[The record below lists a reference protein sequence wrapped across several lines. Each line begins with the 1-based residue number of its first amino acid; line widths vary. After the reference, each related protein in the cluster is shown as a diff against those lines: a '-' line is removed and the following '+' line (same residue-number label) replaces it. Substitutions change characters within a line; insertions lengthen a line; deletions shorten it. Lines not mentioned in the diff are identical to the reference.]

1 MRNLSHSYQAAAVL
15 AIALATLWLL
25 NLSGSPDKV
34 SNLLSKSLLNSET
47 ESGFKQQITVDQT
60 VSHSETVAKTST
72 LKNQPIPTES
82 SLVNKVVVWGTIQTE
97 YGEITSFDQIV
108 FYSRSLGKV
117 YTTHSK
123 LNGYF
128 YIDGIQPAR
137 DYRVRV
143 NPAGMYHR
151 YVRRNLDLSAD
162 QTGLAI
168 VLQALPLETLRGR
181 VVSRQ
186 GIAMAG
192 IGLRVKS
199 ALKTTWSSNF
209 VTNAS
214 GEFEIVNVPLGEL
227 EFSSTFGRE
236 MLIIEYPFEGDSG
249 SLINL
254 VVDQGNHKLNGL
266 VQVDLDDPLV
276 NASVT
281 LSWTYS
287 EGSMHSV
294 VKRHTRTDVAGRF
307 SVHGLGSGEYELL
320 LVTPAGISYRQVIEV
335 DYTVQDITINLAQ
348 SLPSN

>member
-1 MRNLSHSYQAAAVL
+1 MRNNSRSYQAAIL
-15 AIALATLWLL
+15 AIALVTLWLI
-25 NLSGSPDKV
+25 NVPGSPDKV

-47 ESGFKQQITVDQT
+47 EPESSFRKPVTREKTKQQFERAV
-60 VSHSETVAKTST
+60 ETSAP
-72 LKNQPIPTES
+72 KNQSIPAES
-82 SLVNKVVVWGTIQTE
+82 NLVNNVVVWGTIQTE
-97 YGEITSFDQIV
+97 YGEITNFDQIV

-143 NPAGMYHR
+143 NPAGMYYR
-151 YVRRNLDLSAD
+151 YVRGNLDLSAD
-162 QTGLAI
+162 QNGLAI

-214 GEFEIVNVPLGEL
+214 GEFEVDNVPFGKL

-249 SLINL
+249 SSINL
-254 VVDQGNHKLNGL
+254 VVDQGNNQLNGL
-266 VQVDLDDPLV
+266 VQVDFDDPLV

-294 VKRHTRTDVAGRF
+294 VKRYTRTRCCGSLF
-307 SVHGLGSGEYELL
+307 SSR
-320 LVTPAGISYRQVIEV
+320 AGIGKIRATAGYPCRGQLSTAYR
-335 DYTVQDITINLAQ
+335 
-348 SLPSN
+348 S

>member
-1 MRNLSHSYQAAAVL
+1 MRNLSRSYQAAVVL

-47 ESGFKQQITVDQT
+47 ESGFKQQVTVDQT
-60 VSHSETVAKTST
+60 VSQSETVAKTST
-72 LKNQPIPTES
+72 LKNQPISTES
-82 SLVNKVVVWGTIQTE
+82 SLLNKVVVWGTIQTE

-108 FYSRSLGKV
+108 FYSKSLGKV
-117 YTTHSK
+117 YTTRSN

-128 YIDGIQPAR
+128 YVDGIQPAR

-143 NPAGMYHR
+143 DPAGMYHL

-162 QTGLAI
+162 QTELPI
-168 VLQALPLETLRGR
+168 VLKALPLEILRGR

-199 ALKTTWSSNF
+199 VLKPKWSSNL
-209 VTNAS
+209 VTDAS
-214 GEFEIVNVPLGEL
+214 GQFEIDNVPLGKL
-227 EFSSTFGRE
+227 EISSTFGRE
-236 MLIIEYPFEGDSG
+236 MLIIEYLFEGDSG

-254 VVDQGNHKLNGL
+254 VVDQGNYQLNGL
-266 VQVDLDDPLV
+266 VQVNLEDPLV

-281 LSWTYS
+281 ISWTYS
-287 EGSMHSV
+287 EGGMHSAV
-294 VKRHTRTDVAGRF
+294 QRHTRTDVAGRF
-307 SVHGLGSGEYELL
+307 SIHGLGSGEYELL
-320 LVTPAGISYRQVIEV
+320 LVTPAGVSYRQVIEV
-335 DYTVQDITINLAQ
+335 DYAVQDITINLAQ